1 MEEYQILLSV
11 EHHSTKSK
19 YPFVIM
25 DELMVKKTC
34 NYIDIEFVPAMQRMR
49 DINNNKYKNNVKGG
63 VDTISEIMFVD
74 FT

>member
-1 MEEYQILLSV
+1 
-11 EHHSTKSK
+11 
-19 YPFVIM
+19 M

-34 NYIDIEFVPAMQRMR
+34 NYIDIEFVPAIQRMR